1 MSKYILLIWKIS
13 DDDSDLIDFPIELM
27 KADIATLEIPQD
39 DIIVSGLIDDA
50 ELSAIRGI

>member
-39 DIIVSGLIDDA
+39 DIIVRDFIDDA